1 MPYANNA
8 GVKIYYE
15 VEGQGPPLVLAYGL
29 TGGLNCWRAIGI
41 VDMLRN
47 DFQLILF
54 DARGHG
60 KSDKPHEVS
69 EYGLKMANDVVAV
82 LDDIGID
89 KAHYFGYSM
98 GARVGFW
105 LAVRHA
111 TRFSSFILGGSSP
124 YRDEAEI
131 KLEDELME
139 GVKRLLNDSEGGAIR
154 EREQLMGR
162 PLTVEERDALLPND
176 AQALIALVTAF
187 GAMPLLTDHELSLIS
202 IPVLVFCGDADPR
215 HSGARESV
223 NHMPKAKFVSLPG
236 LDHVQAD
243 VCITRNDLALSH
255 VKEFLAKVRDK

>member
-1 MPYANNA
+1 MPYANNT

-15 VEGQGPPLVLAYGL
+15 VEGKGPPLVLAYGL

-41 VDMLRN
+41 VDLLRN

-69 EYGLKMANDVVAV
+69 DYGLKMANDVVAV
-82 LDDIGID
+82 LDHIGID

-105 LAVRHA
+105 LAVRYT
-111 TRFSSFILGGSSP
+111 TRFSSFILGGTSP
-124 YRDEAEI
+124 YRSEAQI
-131 KLEDELME
+131 KREDELVE
-139 GVKRLLNDSEGGAIR
+139 GMKGLLSDNEGAIR
-154 EREQLMGR
+154 ESEQLMGR
-162 PLTVEERDALLPND
+162 PLTVEERDALLAND
-176 AQALIALVTAF
+176 THALIALVTAF

-202 IPVLVFCGDADPR
+202 VPVLVFCGDADPR
-215 HSGARESV
+215 HSGARESA
-223 NHMPKAKFVSLPG
+223 NHMPKAKIVSLPG
-236 LDHVQAD
+236 LDHIQAD

>member
-1 MPYANNA
+1 MPYANNT

-29 TGGLNCWRAIGI
+29 TGSLNCWRAIGI
-41 VDMLRN
+41 VDLLRN

-69 EYGLKMANDVVAV
+69 DYGLKMANDVVAV
-82 LDDIGID
+82 LDHIGID

-105 LAVRHA
+105 LAVRHT
-111 TRFSSFILGGSSP
+111 TRFSSFILGGTSP
-124 YRDEAEI
+124 YRSEAQI
-131 KLEDELME
+131 KREGELVEVM
-139 GVKRLLNDSEGGAIR
+139 KRLPND
-154 EREQLMGR
+154 
-162 PLTVEERDALLPND
+162 PERDALLRDND

-187 GAMPLLTDHELSLIS
+187 GAMPLLTDHELSFIS
-202 IPVLVFCGDADPR
+202 VPVLVFCGDADPR
-215 HSGARESV
+215 HSGARESA

>member
-1 MPYANNA
+1 
-8 GVKIYYE
+8 
-15 VEGQGPPLVLAYGL
+15 VLAYGL

-41 VDMLRN
+41 IDLLKN
-47 DFQLILF
+47 DFRLILF

-69 EYGLKMANDVVAV
+69 AYGVKMANDVVAV
-82 LDDIGID
+82 LEDIGID

-111 TRFSSFILGGSSP
+111 TRFSSFILGGTSP
-124 YRDEAEI
+124 YRGEAEI
-131 KLEDELME
+131 KLEDELIE
-139 GVKRLLNDSEGGAIR
+139 GMKRLLKDSEDAIR
-154 EREQLMGR
+154 ESEQLMGR
-162 PLTVEERDALLPND
+162 QLTVDERDASLAND
-176 AQALIALVTAF
+176 AHALFALVTAF

-215 HSGARESV
+215 HSGARESA
-223 NHMPKAKFVSLPG
+223 NHMPMAKFVSLPG

-243 VCITRNDLALSH
+243 VCITRNDQVLSH
-255 VKEFLAKVRDK
+255 VKEFLEKVKDK

>member
-1 MPYANNA
+1 MPYANNT

-29 TGGLNCWRAIGI
+29 TGGLNCWRVMGI
-41 VDMLRN
+41 VELLRN

-60 KSDKPHEVS
+60 RSDKPHEVS
-69 EYGLKMANDVVAV
+69 AYGLKMANDVVAL
-82 LDDIGID
+82 LDHIGID

-105 LAVRHA
+105 LAVRHT
-111 TRFSSFILGGSSP
+111 TRFRSFILGGTSP
-124 YRDEAEI
+124 YRNEAQI
-131 KLEDELME
+131 KREDELVERM
-139 GVKRLLNDSEGGAIR
+139 KRLLNDLEGTIR
-154 EREQLMGR
+154 ESEQLMGR
-162 PLTVEERDALLPND
+162 PLTVEERDALLAND

-187 GAMPLLTDHELSLIS
+187 GAMPLLSDHELSLIS
-202 IPVLVFCGDADPR
+202 VPVLVFCGDADPR
-215 HSGARESV
+215 HSGARESA

-243 VCITRNDLALSH
+243 LCITRNDLVLAH